1 MSTLTGREIF
11 HAISRGE
18 ILIEPMNPKLVNAHS
33 VDLHLGPVLKRYSP
47 SVPDGG
53 MYPRYSHDSSQN
65 RRHPRQLDPWK
76 GATLGFIDSKFPPD
90 LVEVPLE
97 PIPTRPKEEPGW
109 FLEPGVLYLGA
120 TLEYTETR
128 GYRPV
133 LDGRS
138 STGRLGAFMH
148 VTAGYG
154 DNGFKGYWTLEI
166 AVIEPLILYPGQR
179 LLQISY
185 ETLEG
190 EQSFYGE
197 TENSSGTYQNHPA
210 EPLGST
216 SSLKG

>member
-1 MSTLTGREIF
+1 MSTLTGS
-11 HAISRGE
+11 AILSAMDRGD
-18 ILIEPMNPKLVNAHS
+18 ILIKPLNPKLVNAHS

-47 SVPDGG
+47 LAPAPGDG
-53 MYPRYSHDSSQN
+53 MYPRYSHNSSPN
-65 RRHPRQLDPWK
+65 RRHPWR
-76 GATLGFIDSKFPPD
+76 GSALGFIDSKHPPS

-97 PIPTRPKEEPGW
+97 TIPTRPGDEQGW
-109 FLEPGVLYLGA
+109 FLRPGILYLGT

-190 EQSFYGE
+190 DQSFYGE

-216 SSLKG
+216 SSLKD